1 MRFYDKYDQLGL
13 GLYAEETAMEYL
25 DHFLSFLPYILV
37 VCLGLL
43 VLVKLKLSDLIE
55 SVALQARRPTT
66 GFAGWFVKVS

>member
-1 MRFYDKYDQLGL
+1 MINIRQLGL

-25 DHFLSFLPYILV
+25 EQFLSILLYILV

-55 SVALQARRPTT
+55 SVALQARRRN
-66 GFAGWFVKVS
+66 